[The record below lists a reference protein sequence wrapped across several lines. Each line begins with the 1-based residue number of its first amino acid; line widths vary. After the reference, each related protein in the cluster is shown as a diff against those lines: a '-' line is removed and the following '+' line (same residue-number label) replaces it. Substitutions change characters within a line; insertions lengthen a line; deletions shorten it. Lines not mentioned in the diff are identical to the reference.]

1 MNMNNLG
8 LEICPKLRSQFVFP
22 YHLDWNNS
30 IFKYSWML
38 KWIWNM
44 QSIAILLS
52 HDVCLPL
59 KRKLGFNDKLIGLFK
74 KKISGW
80 IGLGSNPDWDVVQI
94 IQIKCIPVAIQISSK
109 PGGYGFRVAKLV
121 QKRCHSSCKIGTKRT
136 KNNISNQNPSCWIT
150 FIFIFYFYFFS

>member
-30 IFKYSWML
+30 SFKYSWML

-74 KKISGW
+74 KKNQW
-80 IGLGSNPDWDVVQI
+80 MNWAGLKSLLRCGPNHSNQRYPCCNPNI
-94 IQIKCIPVAIQISSK
+94 FKTRRLRI
-109 PGGYGFRVAKLV
+109 
-121 QKRCHSSCKIGTKRT
+121 SSCKIGTKKVSFKLQNWYK
-136 KNNISNQNPSCWIT
+136 KNQK
-150 FIFIFYFYFFS
+150 

>member
-1 MNMNNLG
+1 MNNLG

-30 IFKYSWML
+30 SFKYSWML

-80 IGLGSNPDWDVVQI
+80 IGLGSNPYWDVLQI
-94 IQIKCIPVAIQISSK
+94 IQIKCIPIAIQISSK
-109 PGGYGFRVAKLV
+109 PGVTDFKMQNWYKKGVIQVAKLV
-121 QKRCHSSCKIGTKRT
+121 QKEPK
-136 KNNISNQNPSCWIT
+136 IT
-150 FIFIFYFYFFS
+150 FQIKTQVAE